1 MKNFSEFPL
10 SALLQSN
17 LLKHGFKQPT
27 PVQAQAIEPALAG
40 RDVVATA
47 QTGTGKTLA
56 FVLPIIH
63 LLGNEKSH
71 SGIRVVI
78 LSPTRELAI
87 QSHETFAK
95 MAMGTSIRAA
105 VVIGGVGEGSQLQS
119 IRKGVQVI
127 IATPG
132 RLWDFLSRGL
142 IQLGHVRML
151 VLDEADRMLD
161 MGFLPTIKRI
171 MEAIPAERQT
181 LFFSATIE
189 SSVKHLVETH
199 VRNAVRVEVGSTTRP
214 VEKID
219 LHLYEVEPDRKLGLL
234 QMMLR
239 EETGSFLVFAR
250 TKHGADRLSK
260 KLARDG
266 VKAAAIHGDRT
277 QSQRSQALRGFQDG
291 YYRVLV
297 ATDIAA
303 RGIHVEG
310 ISHVVNYDLPQ
321 VPEDFIHR
329 VGRTGRAGA
338 GGTASTFATRNERA
352 DVAHIERILATRLVR
367 RPVSPG
373 VSREQKT
380 AAAVIA
386 IPSPSPRPHGRV
398 RSFAPKARPQFRRA
412 V

>member
-1 MKNFSEFPL
+1 MPC
-10 SALLQSN
+10 AW
-17 LLKHGFKQPT
+17 
-27 PVQAQAIEPALAG
+27 
-40 RDVVATA
+40 
-47 QTGTGKTLA
+47 
-56 FVLPIIH
+56 
-63 LLGNEKSH
+63 KS
-71 SGIRVVI
+71 V
-78 LSPTRELAI
+78 P
-87 QSHETFAK
+87 
-95 MAMGTSIRAA
+95 
-105 VVIGGVGEGSQLQS
+105 
-119 IRKGVQVI
+119 
-127 IATPG
+127 PP
-132 RLWDFLSRGL
+132 SRS
-142 IQLGHVRML
+142 R
-151 VLDEADRMLD
+151 
-161 MGFLPTIKRI
+161 
-171 MEAIPAERQT
+171 
-181 LFFSATIE
+181 
-189 SSVKHLVETH
+189 
-199 VRNAVRVEVGSTTRP
+199 
-214 VEKID
+214 KID

-260 KLARDG
+260 KLSRDG
-266 VKAAAIHGDRT
+266 VKSAAIHGDRT

-373 VSREQKT
+373 VAREQKT
-380 AAAVIA
+380 VAPVIA
-386 IPSPSPRPHGRV
+386 IPSSSPRPQG
-398 RSFAPKARPQFRRA
+398 A
-412 V
+412 